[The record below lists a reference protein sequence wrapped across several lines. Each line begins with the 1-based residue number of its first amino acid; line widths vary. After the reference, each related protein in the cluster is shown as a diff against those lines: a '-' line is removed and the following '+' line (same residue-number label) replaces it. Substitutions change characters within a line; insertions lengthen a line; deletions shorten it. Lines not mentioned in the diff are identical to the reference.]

1 MSLLGD
7 FPPLRGTKRLQ
18 VVSEDS
24 LEEAAFLGVTS
35 QRLTS
40 IPSVSWWHLQGW
52 VGLFPS
58 PLRGAGGC
66 SPPLLE
72 HPQ

>member
-24 LEEAAFLGVTS
+24 LEEAAFLGATS

-40 IPSVSWWHLQGW
+40 VPSVSRWHLQGW
-52 VGLFPS
+52 EGGAVPIPTERCWGLLPAS
-58 PLRGAGGC
+58 A
-66 SPPLLE
+66 
-72 HPQ
+72 

>member
-40 IPSVSWWHLQGW
+40 IPSVSRWHLQGW
-52 VGLFPS
+52 VG
-58 PLRGAGGC
+58 GAVPIPTVRCWG
-66 SPPLLE
+66 LL
-72 HPQ
+72 PASA